1 MNCFFQNIT
10 YKRRNKR
17 KARTKRRVPRK
28 SAGTGGVGGSK
39 LNPMESGSIDA
50 VWATNEENEERI
62 VASDWDIESH
72 RSPADTLALWNLK
85 RWFMELHK
93 EYIAEDEL
101 VPLAQAFA
109 NSQAY
114 GCVYPPAMMERLEQ
128 LGEPIARVYQNL
140 RNTKSVRH
148 LVPAGK
154 AALLELRQVPY
165 DQHYAALIS
174 RQTANLRPIIPAL
187 RLADIFQNIVVVN
200 SSLKDTVQWLERLGG
215 TISIAMCPLLHKTFE
230 VKAYADHFFIT
241 KAAGPYEQAYADCV
255 TNLMEILKWYCYQV
269 NFRRHLDVSEY
280 NVERLLRP
288 DLEEANEMIGSNNIG
303 YRILKKLG
311 WTGEAGLGS
320 HQQGIVKPIVVGRHN
335 YRRGLGS
342 SYKWPKTPRGLQRL
356 HAECEM
362 DIPFYEQLMAS
373 FIQRKPYY
381 DLIFSSEFTEAERTL
396 LTRMAG
402 RYRVRCETRQT
413 VDGLSQFVLL
423 RYPFPPHEIL
433 VQVLIYEHPL
443 FKKFYEVIPPK
454 LCLIAKSSNC

>member
-1 MNCFFQNIT
+1 RR
-10 YKRRNKR
+10 KVGLSRNKR
-17 KARTKRRVPRK
+17 KLRTKRRLLRK
-28 SAGTGGVGGSK
+28 SGEKGRVVVPKLKPMDSGSYGGV
-39 LNPMESGSIDA
+39 
-50 VWATNEENEERI
+50 WQENQERI
-62 VASDWDIESH
+62 IATDWDIESY

-85 RWFMELHK
+85 KWFMELHK

-109 NSQAY
+109 NSKAY

-140 RNTKSVRH
+140 RSTKSVRH

-165 DQHYAALIS
+165 DQHYAALVS
-174 RQTANLRPIIPAL
+174 RQTANLRPVIPVR

-200 SSLKDTVQWLERLGG
+200 NSLKDTVQWLERLGAS
-215 TISIAMCPLLHKTFE
+215 TISIAMCPLMHETFE
-230 VKAYADHFFIT
+230 VKAYADNFFIT
-241 KAAGPYEQAYADCV
+241 KAAGPYEQAYAGCV

-269 NFRRHLDVSEY
+269 NYRRHLDVNEY

-288 DLEEANEMIGSNNIG
+288 DLEEANVMIDSNNVG
-303 YRILKKLG
+303 YRMLRRLG

-320 HQQGIVKPIVVGRHN
+320 HQQGIVKPIEVGRHN

-342 SYKWPKTPRGLQRL
+342 SCKWPKTLRGLKRL
-356 HAECEM
+356 HTECQM
-362 DIPFYEQLMAS
+362 DIPFYQQLMES

-381 DLIFSSEFTEAERTL
+381 DLIFSPEFTEAERIL
-396 LTRMAG
+396 LTRMAD
-402 RYRVRCETRQT
+402 RYRIRCETRLT
-413 VDGLSQFVLL
+413 LNGLSQFVLV

-443 FKKFYEVIPPK
+443 FKKFFEVIPPK
-454 LCLIAKSSNC
+454 LCSINKS